1 MLEIKNIHFS
11 YEREILHDISFS
23 IAQGQIFGIVGKSG
37 GGKSSLLKI
46 IGGFLTPDKG
56 EVYFNGEKLKNPS
69 EMLIPGYEQI
79 AIVHQDFGLD
89 LYHTVIDNIKQKI
102 LHLPNNFQEK
112 LIRQM
117 LDLLDLNDLVNQ
129 KAIDLSGG
137 EQQRLSIA
145 RALASESDLILL
157 DEPFVHLDAPMRQR
171 LLNYLEKLKEIRNT
185 SFIIVTH
192 NGDEILGLCDEAI
205 FIKKGRVKRKTSPTK
220 FYNSPKSIE
229 EAGFFG
235 PINSV
240 LLNNKRK
247 LFRPNQYSVLPIENA
262 LKLELEFVRGNQQG
276 PMHYNYFQTKRG
288 EEVLLFNLE
297 PMVEI
302 NCIYV

>member
-11 YEREILHDISFS
+11 YDREILHDVSFS
-23 IAQGQIFGIVGKSG
+23 LKKGQFLGIVGKSG

-46 IGGFLTPDKG
+46 IGGFLTPNSG
-56 EVYFNGEKLKNPS
+56 EVHFNEALMKKPS

-89 LYHTVIDNIKQKI
+89 LYHTVIDNIRQKI
-102 LHLPNNFQEK
+102 LHLPTKFQDK

-117 LDLLDLNDLVNQ
+117 IDLLDLSHLESQ

-157 DEPFVHLDAPMRQR
+157 DEPFVHLDAPMRAR
-171 LLNYLEKLKEIRNT
+171 LLNYLEKLKEIRDV

-205 FIKKGRVKRKTSPTK
+205 FMKKGKIKRKGSPSK
-220 FYNSPKSIE
+220 FYDSPKSIE
-229 EAGFFG
+229 EAEFFG

-240 LLNNKRK
+240 LINKKRK
-247 LFRPNQYSVLPIENA
+247 LFRPNQFSLDAKENST
-262 LKLELEFVRGNQQG
+262 KLELTFLKNHQQG
-276 PMHYNYFQTKRG
+276 PLQYNYFQTKRG
-288 EEVLLFNLE
+288 EEVLLFTLE
-297 PMVEI
+297 PMNTL